1 MRYFNVSRN
10 ADMLHPLDVVERIV
24 DENDWTSDRQGNREI
39 AVQAPGR
46 WCNYSLYFTWNEDI
60 GAVHFT
66 CAFDL
71 RAPVE
76 RRAAVHELL
85 ALINEKVCLGHFGL
99 WDEEGLPMYRHALLL
114 RGAGSP
120 SREQMEDMVDAAIM
134 ESDRFYPAFQHVIW
148 GGRTAG
154 ESVRAAMI
162 DTIGEA

>member
-1 MRYFNVSRN
+1 MKYLSVSRDVG
-10 ADMLHPLDVVERIV
+10 AVHPLDVVEKIV

-39 AVQAPGR
+39 VVQAPGR
-46 WCNYSLYFTWNEDI
+46 WCNYSLYFTWNEDL

-71 RAPVE
+71 RAPAE
-76 RRAAVHELL
+76 RRAAMHELL

-114 RGAGSP
+114 RGAGGP

-148 GGRTAG
+148 GGRTAH
-154 ESVRAAMI
+154 ESVSAAMV